1 MSHEFISRSGNI
13 KRPAPCIV
21 DAGLLVDK
29 RDMQRLLGDLSR
41 VKYVFFQDG
50 EMISH
55 GEGCVVEVFHEG
67 TSATMVAN
75 GSIYL
80 NVASFD
86 CLQLGRSVPSGS
98 EPGQCFFDLMQ
109 DDRCLRLIPMGSL
122 LRDVG
127 NDLWGIGNNR
137 NLDRA
142 ALDAVVADVLSSG
155 WDGCVDEDEDF

>member
-1 MSHEFISRSGNI
+1 MSHEFISRGGGFR
-13 KRPAPCIV
+13 RPAPCIV

-41 VKYVFFQDG
+41 VRYVFFQDG
-50 EMISH
+50 EMASH
-55 GEGCVVEVFHEG
+55 GEGCVVEVFNEAS
-67 TSATMVAN
+67 SATMVSN

-86 CLQLGRSVPSGS
+86 SVQLGRSVPSGT
-98 EPGQCFFDLMQ
+98 EAGQCFFDLMQ

-122 LRDVG
+122 LRNGGDRA
-127 NDLWGIGNNR
+127 I
-137 NLDRA
+137 DRA

-155 WDGCVDEDEDF
+155 WEGCGDEDEDF

>member
-1 MSHEFISRSGNI
+1 MSHEFISRGGGVR
-13 KRPAPCIV
+13 RPAPCIV

-50 EMISH
+50 EMVSH
-55 GEGCVVEVFHEG
+55 GEGCVVEVFNEVS
-67 TSATMVAN
+67 SATMVSN

-86 CLQLGRSVPSGS
+86 SVQLGRSVPAGT
-98 EPGQCFFDLMQ
+98 EVGQCFFDLMQ
-109 DDRCLRLIPMGSL
+109 DDRCLRIIPMGSL

-127 NDLWGIGNNR
+127 DRAI
-137 NLDRA
+137 DRA

-155 WDGCVDEDEDF
+155 WDSCGDDEDDF

>member
-1 MSHEFISRSGNI
+1 MSHEFITQGGVR
-13 KRPAPCIV
+13 RPAPCIV
-21 DAGLLVDK
+21 DVGLLVDK

-50 EMISH
+50 EMVSH
-55 GEGCVVEVFHEG
+55 GEGCIVEVFHEG
-67 TSATMVAN
+67 SSATMIAN

-86 CLQLGRSVPSGS
+86 CLQLGRSVPATGS
-98 EPGQCFFDLMQ
+98 EAGQCFFDLMQ
-109 DDRCLRLIPMGSL
+109 DDRCLRLVPMGSL

-127 NDLWGIGNNR
+127 DRAI
-137 NLDRA
+137 DRA

-155 WDGCVDEDEDF
+155 WDGCDEDDDF